1 MILEYASYVAAAFLA
16 GIGIGCIVFKTNL
29 VKKMIGFGILGNA
42 VHLMLITIGFR
53 ESSTPPIVT
62 PGTLAAFP
70 SIAVDPI
77 PQALVL
83 TSIVIDVS
91 ITTLAIMIII
101 WIYRRFS
108 TIDTNKLKE
117 LKG

>member
-1 MILEYASYVAAAFLA
+1 MLLIYASYVAAAFLA
-16 GIGIGCIVFKTNL
+16 GIGISCIVFKSNL
-29 VKKMIGFGILGNA
+29 VKKMIGFGILSNA
-42 VHLMLITIGFR
+42 VHVLLITIGFR
-53 ESSTPPIVT
+53 EGGIAPIVT
-62 PGTLAAFP
+62 PGNIAVF
-70 SIAVDPI
+70 SIFSVDPI

-101 WIYRRFS
+101 WIYRRFN
-108 TIDTNKLKE
+108 TINTNNLKN